1 MDFERVYFADTFR
14 LLRAC
19 CVLLICITVS
29 GEGMAQQLEREN
41 TVADRARPG
50 LDADGMPLGRFR
62 LFPAVGLGLVHN
74 DNVFAT
80 KEMQQSDTA
89 TLLQPELRLMSESSR
104 HRATIGAEADFARYS
119 DFDGEDYDDF
129 DIYAEGGFEIGNGR
143 LQAELR
149 HSDKHEERTS
159 ADDARG
165 VEPTEFTLDKIAGS
179 YSWKPGRW
187 IAKVDGGYRKFEFD
201 DTATLTTPIS
211 NADRDRN
218 ATELGFRLAREMSPS
233 YGLYAEAKGQ
243 QIEYDQQFDDNGFER
258 SSDGF
263 SAVVGALLDFSG
275 QTFGEVFG
283 GYLRRDYD
291 DARFGTADGPTFG
304 GKVTWNVTG
313 LTTLIFSGSRGIDST
328 TIVGASGI
336 ETTEF
341 GFKADHE
348 LLRSL
353 VLSLDL
359 SLGNEDFEGIDRDDD
374 VKSFLFGGKYFM
386 NRYLNLE
393 FGYLYRDRD
402 TSPANSGGRE
412 FEMSQYFLRLVGQL

>member
-1 MDFERVYFADTFR
+1 MDFKRVYFADTVR
-14 LLRAC
+14 WLRAC

-50 LDADGMPLGRFR
+50 LDADGMPLGGFR

-89 TLLQPELRLMSESSR
+89 ALLQPELRLTSESSR
-104 HRATIGAEADFARYS
+104 HRAAIGAEADFARYS

-129 DIYAEGGFEIGNGR
+129 DIYAEGGLEIGNGR
-143 LQAELR
+143 LEAELR

-165 VEPTEFTLDKIAGS
+165 IEPTEFTLDKIAGS
-179 YSWKPGRW
+179 YTWKPGRW

-201 DTATLTTPIS
+201 DTATLTAPIS

-218 ATELGFRLAREMSPS
+218 ASELGLRLAREMSPN
-233 YGLYAEAKGQ
+233 YALYAEVKAK
-243 QIEYDQQFDDNGFER
+243 QIEYDQKFDRNGFER

-275 QTFGEVFG
+275 QTFGEVFA
-283 GYLRRDYD
+283 GYLRQDYD

-313 LTTLIFSGSRGIDST
+313 LTTLIFSGRRGIDST

-341 GFKADHE
+341 GFRADHE

-353 VLSLDL
+353 VLNLEL

-374 VKSFLFGGKYFM
+374 VKSLLLGGKYFM

-412 FEMSQYFLRLVGQL
+412 FEVSQYFLRLVGQL